1 MVRSHQIFRKV
12 KTQHGY
18 QLEICQRYILC
29 YLSGILW
36 ERSIINVSKKK
47 QSTGRLTN
55 SAWKH
60 IQSEEA
66 ESSNFAQGIA
76 HVSTP
81 SGTAHV
87 VKLQEMSCT
96 CLEFQDW
103 KLPCCHI
110 IAVCKE
116 QTLDPEDYTSQ
127 LYSVNTHHNIYSE
140 DYALDT
146 IWIEDLKPSSRCRA
160 PLIQKKVA
168 AHKKN
173 ACESHQSRKR
183 NGIVRFAVVKIT
195 TAADVMEILKIMKLP
210 GILVRRIR
218 VGQLGM
224 GLVTQMI
231 FQILKKKVYNES
243 PFIIF
248 DFDSNQNFIQLLI
261 IKNKPG

>member
-1 MVRSHQIFRKV
+1 MPALYSMLSIWNSLGEKY
-12 KTQHGY
+12 Y
-18 QLEICQRYILC
+18 QCQ
-29 YLSGILW
+29 
-36 ERSIINVSKKK
+36 EKK

-55 SAWKH
+55 SAWKY
-60 IQSEEA
+60 IQSKEA
-66 ESSNFAQGIA
+66 ESSQYKLINFAQGIA

-81 SGTAHV
+81 SGASHV
-87 VKLQEMSCT
+87 VNFQEMSCT
-96 CLEFQDW
+96 CLEFQHR
-103 KLPCCHI
+103 KLPCRHVM
-110 IAVCKE
+110 AVFKE

-127 LYSVNTHHNIYSE
+127 LYSVNTYRNIYLE
-140 DYALDT
+140 DYALDP
-146 IWIEDLKPSSRCRA
+146 IRIEELKPSSRCRA

-195 TAADVMEILKIMKLP
+195 TAANVMEILKIMKLLE
-210 GILVRRIR
+210 ILVRRIR
-218 VGQLGM
+218 VRQLGM
-224 GLVTQMI
+224 GLVTQII
-231 FQILKKKVYNES
+231 FQILKKKVYNEF